1 MVQQYHPEFE
11 VEDLVLIH
19 FRPDGKQDVY
29 HMEYLKNE
37 VEKMINH
44 YKKKL
49 LHEKQ
54 IAKYQRIE
62 Y

>member
-1 MVQQYHPEFE
+1 
-11 VEDLVLIH
+11 
-19 FRPDGKQDVY
+19 
-29 HMEYLKNE
+29 MEYLKNE